1 MKTSLRDLVT
11 GKRIMF
17 LALFS
22 VLVLIAKQINF
33 SSIIGAEQQYFTLFQ
48 FFGPIAG
55 SFLGPFI
62 GAGAVLIAQLSDMLL
77 FGKTFDFINIF
88 RLTPMLFAAAYFGL
102 QSKKKFNFSAVI
114 PLIAMAL
121 FILHPVGRTVWFYSL
136 YWLIPVIATV
146 FFKNNLFFRS
156 LGSTF
161 TAHSIGSII
170 FLYTIPMPAE
180 AWLALIPIVAVE
192 RLAFAFG
199 ISISFVAFTTV
210 LAKLE
215 NFIPSNVLL
224 IDKKYA
230 LQNMLSR

>member
-1 MKTSLRDLVT
+1 MKINLREFVT
-11 GKRIMF
+11 AKRIMF
-17 LALFS
+17 FALFA

-33 SSIIGAEQQYFTLFQ
+33 SSIIGADQQYFTLFQ

-62 GAGAVLIAQLSDMLL
+62 GAGAVLASQLGDMLL
-77 FGKTFDFINIF
+77 FGKAFDFVSVF

-102 QSKKKFNFSAVI
+102 QAKKKFNFGSVI

-121 FILHPVGRTVWFYSL
+121 FVLHPVGRQVWFYSL

-161 TAHSIGSII
+161 TAHSVGSIV

-192 RLAFAFG
+192 RIAFALG
-199 ISISFVAFTTV
+199 ISVSFVAFTTV

-215 NFIPSNVLL
+215 NFIPSNVIS

-230 LQNMLSR
+230 LQNMLG

>member
-1 MKTSLRDLVT
+1 MKTDFRDLIT
-11 GKRIMF
+11 GKRILF

-22 VLVLIAKQINF
+22 VLVLIANQINF
-33 SSIIGAEQQYFTLFQ
+33 SAVWGAKNQYFTLFQ

-62 GAGAVLIAQLSDMLL
+62 GVGAVLIAQLSDMLL
-77 FGKTFDFINIF
+77 FGKAFDFISVF

-102 QSKKKFNFSAVI
+102 QAKKNFNFSAII

-121 FILHPVGRTVWFYSL
+121 FVLHPVGRTVWFYSL
-136 YWLIPVIATV
+136 YWLIPVIVSV

-161 TAHSIGSII
+161 TAHSVGSIV

-180 AWLALIPIVAVE
+180 AWVALIPIVAVE
-192 RLAFAFG
+192 RLAFALG
-199 ISISFVAFTTV
+199 ISISFIAFTSV

-215 NFIPSNVLL
+215 NFIPSNVLS
-224 IDKKYA
+224 IDKKYT
-230 LQNMLSR
+230 LRSMLG